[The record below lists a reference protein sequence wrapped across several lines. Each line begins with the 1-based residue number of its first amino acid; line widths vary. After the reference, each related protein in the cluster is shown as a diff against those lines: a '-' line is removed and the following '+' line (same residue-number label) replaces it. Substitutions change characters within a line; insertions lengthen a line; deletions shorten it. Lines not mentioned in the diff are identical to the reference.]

1 MSGAIVEESPQHHQ
15 LQELADLGDT
25 APGWMYSRWCVDQAY
40 RWMLLTKDPRTD
52 DMVRLV
58 LAATHWDHLDRVVGD
73 PVALT
78 EYGTLVAATDSL
90 VQQLC
95 VYSEGGLR
103 DFLDVCAE
111 AGLLARADRVEEWA
125 EAPLGVFRLQGRR
138 GPALTLRDVVQGAAT
153 EVLDLGAFREQP
165 SSVVLGRV
173 VPISDPPYRLFDS
186 RPVPLN
192 EETAQEVAAAL
203 RGHDRLGWLWA
214 WPGRAR
220 QAGSRVAS
228 PAGARPCTPPTSRHG
243 SRRKYDR
250 GMTVKIAVSLPDE
263 LVAEARRAVAEGRA
277 GSVSAYVAEA
287 MAEMSRRQSLAELL
301 DAWDVELG
309 APSAEADAWAMA
321 ALDLHAGPG

>member
-1 MSGAIVEESPQHHQ
+1 MLRPGQSLEPLLTEADHAAKEAEMRAAARGDAQAAREHHMSGAIVEESLQHHQ
-15 LQELADLGDT
+15 LQELADLGDA

-103 DFLDVCAE
+103 DYLDVCAE
-111 AGLLARADRVEEWA
+111 AGLLARADRIEEWA

-138 GPALTLRDVVQGAAT
+138 GPALALRDVVHGAAT

-186 RPVPLN
+186 RPVPLD
-192 EETAQEVAAAL
+192 EETAHELAAAL

-214 WPGRAR
+214 LARAR
-220 QAGSRVAS
+220 EAGRLERGFSCRGQTLYSTDV
-228 PAGARPCTPPTSRHG
+228 PPRFPPE
-243 SRRKYDR
+243 
-250 GMTVKIAVSLPDE
+250 V
-263 LVAEARRAVAEGRA
+263 
-277 GSVSAYVAEA
+277 
-287 MAEMSRRQSLAELL
+287 
-301 DAWDVELG
+301 
-309 APSAEADAWAMA
+309 
-321 ALDLHAGPG
+321 